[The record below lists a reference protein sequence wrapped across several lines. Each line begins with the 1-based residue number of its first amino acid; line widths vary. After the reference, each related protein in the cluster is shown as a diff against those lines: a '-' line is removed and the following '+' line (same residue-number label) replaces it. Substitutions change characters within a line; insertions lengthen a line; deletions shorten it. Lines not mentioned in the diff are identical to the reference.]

1 MLKDLLDALK
11 ETIELAQDLA
21 CDLPLVYSYIGQLL
35 ALPLVRR
42 IVHFKDLLE
51 ISKPQIE
58 LNNGER
64 ILKNVFK
71 SIEQHHSQAILIQLY
86 NEANINFQ
94 QFLENES
101 ASLNDFV
108 KENVSFFFFFN
119 NDDLLIFF
127 SIRNLITSF
136 KRKQQMKWRKQ
147 VLVKL

>member
-11 ETIELAQDLA
+11 ETIEGAQDLA
-21 CDLPLVYSYIGQLL
+21 CDLPLVYNYIGQFL
-35 ALPLVRR
+35 ALPFVRR

-58 LNNGER
+58 LSNGER

-71 SIEQHHSQAILIQLY
+71 SIEQHHSQTILIQLY

-94 QFLENES
+94 QFLENKS

-108 KENVSFFFFFN
+108 KENVSFFT
-119 NDDLLIFF
+119 IFF
-127 SIRNLITSF
+127 
-136 KRKQQMKWRKQ
+136 
-147 VLVKL
+147 